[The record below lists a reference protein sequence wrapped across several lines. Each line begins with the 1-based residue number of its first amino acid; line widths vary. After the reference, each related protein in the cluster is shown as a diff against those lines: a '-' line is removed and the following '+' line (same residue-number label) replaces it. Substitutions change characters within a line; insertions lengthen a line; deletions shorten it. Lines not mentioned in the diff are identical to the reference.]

1 MEPGIRVSKEER
13 RLADLIKDKFLT
25 KLEISSLETKLSEIQ
40 FKKILEIEPSKPN
53 ENAEQRFGINVELQG
68 VDTQVTPSKVSSK
81 HKAEDQLRSN
91 LAKKSRDSSS
101 TSQSSTSQKFYKIFN
116 FIKKQETVTEKIAR
130 PELVRVSGFCLD
142 CEGCEP
148 GCGHLDHP
156 RRFVQDLSIHA
167 LESDHQKFQTVI
179 FLLTFQGPSMI
190 GECVEQD
197 NCIEGVTEMDI

>member
-13 RLADLIKDKFLT
+13 RLADLIKDKCLT
-25 KLEISSLETKLSEIQ
+25 KLEISSETKLSEIQ
-40 FKKILEIEPSKPN
+40 SKTIVEAEPPKPN
-53 ENAEQRFGINVELQG
+53 ENTQQSFGINVKLQG

-116 FIKKQETVTEKIAR
+116 FIKKQKTVPEKIAR

-142 CEGCEP
+142 CEGCES

-156 RRFVQDLSIHA
+156 RRFVQDLSIHV
-167 LESDHQKFQTVI
+167 LGSEHQNFQTVI
-179 FLLTFQGPSMI
+179 FLLTF
-190 GECVEQD
+190 
-197 NCIEGVTEMDI
+197 